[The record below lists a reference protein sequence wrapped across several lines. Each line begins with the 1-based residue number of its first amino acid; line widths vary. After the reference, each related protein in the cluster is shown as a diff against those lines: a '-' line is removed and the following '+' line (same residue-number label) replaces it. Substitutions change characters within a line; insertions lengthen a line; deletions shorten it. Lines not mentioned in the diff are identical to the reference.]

1 MNAVLGTCPVCGDEM
16 VVTRLQCRGCSSELS
31 GFFGLERIYRLGP
44 EQRRFL
50 ELFIKNR
57 GNVMKVAEEVG
68 ISYPT
73 ARNRLSEVIS
83 ALGYEVVEE
92 PEPDSA
98 AISEEERRAIL
109 EQLAQGLISSEEA
122 VNKLRGE

>member
-1 MNAVLGTCPVCGDEM
+1 MHQVLGKCPVCGDEM

-31 GFFGLERIYRLGP
+31 GFFGLERIYLLGA
-44 EQRRFL
+44 EQRAFL

-57 GNVMKVAEEVG
+57 GNVMKVGEELG

-83 ALGYEVVEE
+83 ELGYEVEEE
-92 PEPDSA
+92 PEVAPA
-98 AISEEERRAIL
+98 PPGISEEQR
-109 EQLAQGLISSEEA
+109 
-122 VNKLRGE
+122 K